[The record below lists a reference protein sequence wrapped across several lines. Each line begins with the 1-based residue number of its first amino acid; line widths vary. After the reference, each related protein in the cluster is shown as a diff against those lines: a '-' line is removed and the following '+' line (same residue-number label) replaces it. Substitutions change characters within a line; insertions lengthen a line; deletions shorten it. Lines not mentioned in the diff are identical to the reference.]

1 MKRAKSATSIYT
13 IVKLGLAAAVFVGII
28 TWGAVQDSLR
38 VLVAAGVTFGT
49 VLFGFLV
56 LNALAKDE
64 NVKPGEPRLK

>member
-1 MKRAKSATSIYT
+1 M
-13 IVKLGLAAAVFVGII
+13 KLGLAAAVFVGII

>member
-1 MKRAKSATSIYT
+1 M
-13 IVKLGLAAAVFVGII
+13 KLGLAAAVFVGII

-49 VLFGFLV
+49 VLFGFLG